1 MDTRVKPAHDAVC
14 DAALY
19 QANRT
24 TPLPAW
30 PAMICENSPS
40 KVAAAPFSQSTTIRL

>member
-19 QANRT
+19 QATRT
-24 TPLPAW
+24 TPL